1 MRIQTRAVVAAP
13 LLLLLC
19 AFAPPPAP
27 TAAKPPCGLPVIAT
41 AAPVYNP
48 LAALTNLDG
57 ERFPQGA
64 QLLLID
70 HGKAQPLV
78 SGFAATADAQVYYD
92 GMRVLFAGKKQ
103 PSDHWSIWEVTLAD
117 HILTQVASAPTDLV
131 RPFYMPGRCM
141 IYARRAAHGFTI
153 ELAAIF
159 PDEPVPAVPPNRS

>member
-92 GMRVLFAGKKQ
+92 GMRVLSSPVKSSPQTTGPSGKS
-103 PSDHWSIWEVTLAD
+103 PSPTTSSPRSPAPP
-117 HILTQVASAPTDLV
+117 LTSSAPSTC
-131 RPFYMPGRCM
+131 P
-141 IYARRAAHGFTI
+141 AA
-153 ELAAIF
+153 A
-159 PDEPVPAVPPNRS
+159 